1 MMAGM
6 AQHWLLK
13 SEPSVYSI
21 DDLERETRTYW
32 DGIRN
37 YQARNLMRDGM
48 KQGDLVLFY
57 HSNAAPAGVAGLAVV
72 AREAYPDFTAWDPD
86 SPYYDEKSTPDN
98 PRWVMVDVTFGEKF
112 SRLVTLD
119 EIKAESALQEMVLV
133 KNSRLS
139 VQPVRPEEFRLISEM
154 SRR

>member
-1 MMAGM
+1 MIAGM
-6 AQHWLLK
+6 KQSWLVK

-21 DDLERETRTYW
+21 DDLEREDRTYW

-57 HSNAAPAGVAGLAVV
+57 HSNADPTGVVGVAVV
-72 AREAYPDFTAWDPD
+72 DKEAYPDFTSWDP
-86 SPYYDEKSTPDN
+86 SSSYFDEKSTPEQ
-98 PRWVMVDVTFGEKF
+98 PRWLMVDIAFREKF
-112 SRLVTLD
+112 DRIVSLE
-119 EIKAESALQEMVLV
+119 EIKQEPALQDMVLV

-139 VQPVRPEEFRLISEM
+139 VQPVKPEEFRLICEM